1 MSDTY
6 EKNDP
11 FEAIGYQRLSN
22 EQANQ
27 PLKVNPESSRP
38 RIEVARNKPRAI
50 PEASPEVATSQR
62 RIEYKLNMEKALIRA
77 KSTTGC
83 HECGG
88 VLDSF
93 TERTPAGR
101 TQLFRFCTSCGV
113 VVSKC
118 LLRES

>member
-6 EKNDP
+6 EKDDP
-11 FEAIGYQRLSN
+11 FEALGYQRLSG

-27 PLKVNPESSRP
+27 PLKANPESSRP
-38 RIEVARNKPRAI
+38 RIEVARKKPRAI
-50 PEASPEVATSQR
+50 PEASPEVAPPQR
-62 RIEYKLNMEKALIRA
+62 RIKNKLIMEEALIRA
-77 KSTTGC
+77 KPTIGC

-93 TERTPAGR
+93 TDRTPAGR
-101 TQLFRFCTSCGV
+101 TQLFRVCTGCGV
-113 VVSKC
+113 VVSQR

>member
-6 EKNDP
+6 EKDDL
-11 FEAIGYQRLSN
+11 FEALGYQRLSS

-27 PLKVNPESSRP
+27 PLKSNSESSRP
-38 RIEVARNKPRAI
+38 RIEVARKNPRAT
-50 PEASPEVATSQR
+50 PEVSPEVATPQR
-62 RIEYKLNMEKALIRA
+62 RIKNKLNMEEALIRT
-77 KSTTGC
+77 KPTTGC

-93 TERTPAGR
+93 TDRTPAGR
-101 TQLFRFCTSCGV
+101 TQLFRVCTGCGV
-113 VVSKC
+113 VISQR